1 MYDRR
6 RLLVR
11 ALIVTLAPS
20 LGPAAAFASEKKE
33 GEGPAAGPLID
44 LPTLTATVR
53 RPDGRRGVLTVQASL
68 NAPAP
73 AVAQKAV
80 LLRPRLMDAYVT
92 ALQGMAATLVP
103 GVPPDLDVLTRVLQ
117 RETDRVI
124 GKGAAVLLGGVMIS

>member
-1 MYDRR
+1 M
-6 RLLVR
+6 
-11 ALIVTLAPS
+11 
-20 LGPAAAFASEKKE
+20 
-33 GEGPAAGPLID
+33 
-44 LPTLTATVR
+44 PTLTATVR